1 MRRTMRTAA
10 LLGAWVGALLGAL
23 GAVPGSAAER
33 QAYFGDLHIHTRYSF
48 DAFLF
53 GTRTNPDDAYAFA
66 RGEPLRH
73 PSGFDI
79 QLDRPLDFYAVTDHG
94 FYLGMWSAM
103 TEQAHPL
110 HDDPQARAF
119 LDAETRAERSRA
131 FRTAGQFLSD
141 NFSET
146 DVKTGW
152 ADIVASANRNYAP
165 GELTTFIA
173 YEYTSSYP
181 TDRGNLHRNV
191 VFRGDTAPEIPF
203 SRLDSLNPED
213 LWAWMDRQRRRGM
226 DALAIPHNSN
236 GSNGRMF
243 ELTQTDGSPIDAA
256 YATTR
261 MRNEPLIE
269 NTQIKGTSDTH
280 PFLSPNDE
288 WADFEI
294 MPYRVA
300 TVIKSRPQGSYAREA
315 WMNGLLM
322 QAEEDLNP
330 YRFGVIGSSDTHNSG
345 EVFDED
351 RFVSKVGTLDSAPVG
366 RGSVPVNPDD
376 ETSGYTE
383 GANIYF
389 GASGLAGV
397 WAEENARGAIFD
409 ALRRKE
415 TFSTTGTWIR
425 LRFFGGYG
433 LSEEML
439 DADNIAE
446 AYEVGV
452 PMGGDLF
459 AHESGAPGF
468 LVWAAQDPQA
478 AKLQRLQVVKGWV
491 ADGRAQERVYDVAC
505 SDGLAVDSATHR
517 CPDNGATVDLTD
529 CSISEGVG
537 AAELT
542 ALWSD
547 PDFDPRERAFYYVRV
562 LENPTCRWSTWDAIR
577 AGTTPRGV
585 VPSTIQE
592 RAFSSPIWYEPA
604 A

>member
-1 MRRTMRTAA
+1 MRKVMMLAA
-10 LLGAWVGALLGAL
+10 LLSAAVGSG
-23 GAVPGSAAER
+23 AER

-73 PSGFDI
+73 PSGFGI
-79 QLDRPLDFYAVTDHG
+79 QLERPLDFYAVTDHG

-103 TEQAHPL
+103 TDSAHPL
-110 HDDPQARAF
+110 HDDPDARAF
-119 LDAETRAERSRA
+119 LDAKTRAERSRA
-131 FRTAGQFLSD
+131 FRTAGQFLLD
-141 NFSET
+141 NFSEA
-146 DVKTGW
+146 DVKSGW
-152 ADIVASANRNYAP
+152 ADIVASANRNYVP

-191 VFRGDTAPEIPF
+191 VFRGDTAPDIPF

-213 LWAWMDRQRRRGM
+213 LWAWMDRQRARGM

-261 MRNEPLIE
+261 TRNEPLIE

-300 TVIKSRPQGSYAREA
+300 TVLKSRPQGSYAREA
-315 WMNGLLM
+315 WLNGLLM
-322 QAEEDLNP
+322 QARDGLNP
-330 YRFGVIGSSDTHNSG
+330 YHFGVIGSSDTHNSG

-366 RGSVPVNPDD
+366 RGSVPVNPED

-397 WAEENARGAIFD
+397 WAEENTRGAIFD

-425 LRFFGGYG
+425 LRFFGGHG

-439 DADNIAE
+439 DAGNIAQ

-452 PMGGDLF
+452 PMGGDLV
-459 AHESGAPGF
+459 AQESGAPGF

-478 AKLQRLQVVKGWV
+478 AKLQRLQIVKGWV
-491 ADGRAQERVYDVAC
+491 ADGRARERVYDVAC
-505 SDGLAVDSATHR
+505 SDGLAVDPATHR
-517 CPDNGATVDLTD
+517 CPDNGATVDISD
-529 CSISEGVG
+529 CSISEGLG
-537 AAELT
+537 AAELAT
-542 ALWSD
+542 LWTD
-547 PDFDPRERAFYYVRV
+547 PDFNPHERAFYYVRV

-585 VPSTIQE
+585 VPATIQE
-592 RAFSSPIWYEPA
+592 RAFSSPIWIQPSG
-604 A
+604 

>member
-1 MRRTMRTAA
+1 MRKAMMVAA
-10 LLGAWVGALLGAL
+10 LLSAAVGSG
-23 GAVPGSAAER
+23 AER

-79 QLDRPLDFYAVTDHG
+79 QLERPLDFYAVTDHG

-103 TEQAHPL
+103 TDSAHPL
-110 HDDPQARAF
+110 HDDPDARAF
-119 LDAETRAERSRA
+119 LDAKTRAERSRA
-131 FRTAGQFLSD
+131 FRTAGQFLLD
-141 NFSET
+141 NFSEA
-146 DVKTGW
+146 DVKSGW
-152 ADIVASANRNYAP
+152 ADIVASANRNYVP

-191 VFRGDTAPEIPF
+191 VFRGDTAPDIPF

-213 LWAWMDRQRRRGM
+213 LWAWMDRQRQRGM

-315 WMNGLLM
+315 WLNGLLM
-322 QAEEDLNP
+322 QAGDGLNP

-351 RFVSKVGTLDSAPVG
+351 RFVSKVGTLDSSPVG
-366 RGSVPVNPDD
+366 RGSVPVNPED

-397 WAEENARGAIFD
+397 WAEENTRGAIFD

-425 LRFFGGYG
+425 LRFFGGHG

-439 DADNIAE
+439 DADNIAQ

-452 PMGGDLF
+452 PMGGDLV
-459 AHESGAPGF
+459 AQESGAPDF

-478 AKLQRLQVVKGWV
+478 AKLQRLQIVKGWV
-491 ADGRAQERVYDVAC
+491 ADGRARERVYDVAC
-505 SDGLAVDSATHR
+505 SDGLAVDPATHR
-517 CPDNGATVDLTD
+517 CPDNGATVDISD
-529 CSISEGVG
+529 CSISEGLG
-537 AAELT
+537 AAELAT
-542 ALWSD
+542 LWSD
-547 PDFDPRERAFYYVRV
+547 PDFNPDERAFYYVRA

-585 VPSTIQE
+585 VPATIQE
-592 RAFSSPIWYEPA
+592 RAFSSPIWIQPSG
-604 A
+604 